1 MFKQN
6 FLLGR
11 GERLTA
17 DVSVMVLATVLA
29 RTFPRSALSRLERRA
44 DYTFVVPNMIETM
57 KFAKNLTLAQ
67 SRLPSK
73 AFKY

>member
-1 MFKQN
+1 MGAWYGSK
-6 FLLGR
+6 
-11 GERLTA
+11 
-17 DVSVMVLATVLA
+17 ATTGLCQPLVAGMPLHSTY
-29 RTFPRSALSRLERRA
+29 RTFPRSALSRLERRT
-44 DYTFVVPNMIETM
+44 DCTFVVPKLIETM